1 MVVWGDGKV
10 GSCELLEP
18 IGDIREQTW
27 SEVLCSA
34 ELSNQI
40 QFIEDKKCHCTH
52 NCAMLDSIFFNPGS
66 IPKLLTSVEI

>member
-18 IGDIREQTW
+18 IGDVREQTW
-27 SEVLCSA
+27 SQILQSA
-34 ELSNQI
+34 KLSEQK
-40 QFIEDKKCHCTH
+40 QFIKDKKCHCTH

-66 IPKLLTSVEI
+66 IPRLLKPVEV